1 MFQISGSMYLEVL
14 LFHFFLYFS
23 FQGPDWH
30 YQTELPNWAKEDWDE
45 NAQEFG
51 I

>member
-1 MFQISGSMYLEVL
+1 MILS
-14 LFHFFLYFS
+14 LFSSLSSDIS

-51 I
+51 ILVGK